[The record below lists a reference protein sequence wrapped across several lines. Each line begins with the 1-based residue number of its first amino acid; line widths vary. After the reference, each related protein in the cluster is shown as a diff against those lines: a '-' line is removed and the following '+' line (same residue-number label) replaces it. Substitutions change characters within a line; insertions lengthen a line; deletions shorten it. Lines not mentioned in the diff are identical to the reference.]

1 MGLVMGSIFFGLNAN
16 EINNKFGVLFFALL
30 YLGLGGMAQLPAAI
44 ESRNVFYKQHA
55 QVHSYTQYTLYTLYS
70 MYTHYMLVSYLIV
83 VYTLQ
88 VSIILLCS
96 TMVWLLYCY

>member
-1 MGLVMGSIFFGLNAN
+1 MGLVMGSIFFGLSAN

-55 QVHSYTQYTLYTLYS
+55 QVCTLIHYAVLHSVV
-70 MYTHYMLVSYLIV
+70 LVFV
-83 VYTLQ
+83 
-88 VSIILLCS
+88 
-96 TMVWLLYCY
+96 